1 LVIIIWNF
9 LLKGDYM
16 LAKKTTKKSSTKKPL
31 VSKKQQEEFKV
42 EGKKVVSKIKALI
55 KEGNVRKI
63 TVKDSKGKI
72 ILSLPVTA
80 GVVGALLLPPLVVI
94 GAIATLVTECTI
106 TVQRDK

>member
-1 LVIIIWNF
+1 
-9 LLKGDYM
+9 M
-16 LAKKTTKKSSTKKPL
+16 PAKKTIKKPL
-31 VSKKQQEEFKV
+31 VSKKTQEEFKV
-42 EGKKVVSKIKALI
+42 EGKKVVSKIQALI

-80 GVVGALLLPPLVVI
+80 SVIGAVLLPPLIVVGALAALL
-94 GAIATLVTECTI
+94 TECTI

>member
-1 LVIIIWNF
+1 
-9 LLKGDYM
+9 M
-16 LAKKTTKKSSTKKPL
+16 PTKKTAKKSSAKKPL

-42 EGKKVVSKIKALI
+42 EGKKVVNKVKALI

-80 GVVGALLLPPLVVI
+80 GVIGAILLPPLVVI
-94 GAIATLVTECTI
+94 GGIAALLTECTI
-106 TVQRDK
+106 TVQREK